1 VTVITRNLT
10 LYERKHMSG
19 LDLTAIS
26 KRFALAQEYLETK
39 HRFSGE
45 RKEALEDSV
54 ADIPDLIEH
63 VMYLETVIEGH
74 KRDRTW

>member
-1 VTVITRNLT
+1 
-10 LYERKHMSG
+10 MSG

-26 KRFALAQEYLETK
+26 KRFALAQEYAETK

-54 ADIPDLIEH
+54 TDVPDLIEY
-63 VMYLETVIEGH
+63 VMYLETVIESHERH
-74 KRDRTW
+74 KTW